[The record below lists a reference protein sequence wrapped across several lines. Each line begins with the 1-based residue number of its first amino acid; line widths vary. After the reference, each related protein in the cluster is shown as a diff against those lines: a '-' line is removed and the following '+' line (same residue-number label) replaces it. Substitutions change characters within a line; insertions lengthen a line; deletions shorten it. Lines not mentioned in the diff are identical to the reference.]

1 MLVFDLGTYSCLA
14 VVFIYSVL
22 NTAISFLLCVDSD
35 FPASS
40 RAAGPMQRA
49 ADAWPLANNIKFWSY
64 SEIQLDGQ
72 GNLVKLIIL
81 SFGAT
86 VLDQLVECAET

>member
-1 MLVFDLGTYSCLA
+1 LLVFDLGTYSCLA

-49 ADAWPLANNIKFWSY
+49 ADAWIGRW
-64 SEIQLDGQ
+64 
-72 GNLVKLIIL
+72 LIITNKIMH
-81 SFGAT
+81 A
-86 VLDQLVECAET
+86 AA